1 MIQIINLWKEN
12 SMRLTRTQLKRM
24 IISEINELNSKDSQ
38 FLNEGGVGLKD
49 AKKLYDYLV
58 QKGMKHLTPFG
69 IAAVMTTYGEEI
81 IDLVAKDDL
90 EGAMEKFMAHYNA
103 L

>member
-1 MIQIINLWKEN
+1 MKLNRSKLRKMIL
-12 SMRLTRTQLKRM
+12 
-24 IISEINELNSKDSQ
+24 SEINKLNNKDSKI
-38 FLNEGGVGLKD
+38 LNEGGIRVKD

-58 QKGMKHLTPFG
+58 QKGMKYLTPFG
-69 IAAVMTTYGEEI
+69 MAAVMTTYGEEI

-90 EGAMEKFMAHYNA
+90 EAASKKFMTHYNA